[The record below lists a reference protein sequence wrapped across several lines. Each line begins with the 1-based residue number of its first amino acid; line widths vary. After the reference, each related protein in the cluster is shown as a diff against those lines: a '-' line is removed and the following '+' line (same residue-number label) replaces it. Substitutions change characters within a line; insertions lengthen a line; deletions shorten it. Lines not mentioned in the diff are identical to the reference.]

1 MQLFV
6 AGTVVSLLEQD
17 VGADFRGLQ
26 LAVGV
31 LRRGGDVH
39 VHAAD
44 GAVFVLGAVDGL
56 EAFQDVAQGVVGRIL
71 SCLDG
76 QAFVA
81 HVLQGDNLGA
91 NLLLRELAARN
102 VAVLRVVGAVKTP
115 VHAVVGKI
123 ERREQHNAVAV
134 IGLLDVAGELA
145 DLGVHL
151 RILAGQKH
159 RGLAVSERRTVVVG
173 RRQVCPGLFQDG
185 TRQSGVVPMHGGIGQ
200 GVEDFLVVDEI
211 IGARRAHFIANHRFS
226 PS

>member
-17 VGADFRGLQ
+17 VGADFRSLQ
-26 LAVGV
+26 LAIGV
-31 LRRGGDVH
+31 LGRGGDVH

-44 GAVFVLGAVDGL
+44 GAIGVLRGVDGL
-56 EAFQDVAQGVVGRIL
+56 KAFKNVVERVMGRIL
-71 SCLDG
+71 PRLDG
-76 QAFVA
+76 QPLVT
-81 HVLQGDNLGA
+81 HVLQGDHLSA

-102 VAVLRVVGAVKTP
+102 VAVGRMVGAVKAP
-115 VHAVVGKI
+115 VHAIVGKVQ
-123 ERREQHNAVAV
+123 RREQHNAVAV

-211 IGARRAHFIANHRFS
+211 IGARRAHIIANHRFS

>member
-39 VHAAD
+39 VHATD
-44 GAVFVLGAVDGL
+44 GTVSVLGAVDGL
-56 EAFQDVAQGVVGRIL
+56 EALQDVAQGVVGRVL
-71 SCLDG
+71 PRLDG
-76 QAFVA
+76 QPLVA

-91 NLLLRELAARN
+91 DLLLGELAARN
-102 VAVLRVVGAVKTP
+102 VAVLRVIGAVQASI
-115 VHAVVGKI
+115 HAVVGKVQ
-123 ERREQHNAVAV
+123 RREQHDAVAV
-134 IGLLDVAGELA
+134 VGLLDVAGELT

-151 RILAGQKH
+151 RVFAGQEH
-159 RGLAVSERRTVVVG
+159 RGLSVGERRAVVVG
-173 RRQVCPGLFQDG
+173 RRQVRPGLFQDG
-185 TRQSGVVPMHGGIGQ
+185 TRQGGVVPMHGSGGQ
-200 GVEDFLVVDEI
+200 GVEDFLVVDELV
-211 IGARRAHFIANHRFS
+211 GMGRAHIIASHKFS